1 MIGPPS
7 AEWTLYELLEYF
19 NAGRDGISNALSVID
34 FAHYEVH
41 EGNSYK
47 ADIVDTSMGATE
59 YIGIAFTTPAAE
71 AGLVHII
78 MGYVSRASAHL
89 ELIESPGVLTGG
101 VALTAF
107 NRDRG
112 NANTSN
118 VIGLKS
124 YDSTVGGHVITGG
137 TVIHDLY
144 TWASKQ
150 IGDRDRDSGEM
161 ILAPAT
167 TYAVKLTAD
176 EANGAAQVIIVWYE
190 HVNRA

>member
-1 MIGPPS
+1 MQQS
-7 AEWTLYELLEYF
+7 AEVSLYELRQLF
-19 NAGRDGISNALSVID
+19 FAARDGASDALSVID
-34 FAHYEVH
+34 FAHHEVH

-47 ADIVDTSMGATE
+47 ADIVDISMGATE

-78 MGYVSRASAHL
+78 MGYVSKASAHL

-101 VALTAF
+101 AALTAF

-150 IGDRDRDSGEM
+150 IGDRDRDSEEM

-167 TYAVKLTAD
+167 TYAFKLTAD
-176 EANGAAQVIIVWYE
+176 EANGAGQLKLVWYE